1 MRSSGVRSN
10 CPDCGTPVE
19 KEAQFCPKCY
29 ARIEPPTF
37 WQKLLRLFQG
47 NPARQWPLIQVK
59 KTVSIRT
66 TGPDGQQREYSSLD
80 ELPPELRAEIERAEA
95 EGQKK
100 VFRSSSRD
108 GSTTSVRTTIVSN
121 TKLSLFKVRDASGN
135 ERTYHSLEEMP
146 PDVRA
151 AIEEAQKRQD
161 DSSKA

>member
-1 MRSSGVRSN
+1 MQSSSPRMN

-47 NPARQWPLIQVK
+47 NPARRQPLIQIK
-59 KTVSIRT
+59 KTISIKT

-80 ELPPELRAEIERAEA
+80 ELPPELRAEFEKAEA
-95 EGQKK
+95 EGLKE
-100 VFRSSSRD
+100 VLRSSSSD
-108 GSTTSVRTTIVSN
+108 GRTTNVRTTLVSN
-121 TKLSLFKVRDASGN
+121 KKLSLFKVRDASGN

-146 PDVRA
+146 PEVRA
-151 AIEEAQKRQD
+151 AFEEAQRRQD
-161 DSSKA
+161 DSPKA